1 MAAMQHPFGALIRPG
16 RAKDLI
22 EMLTRATGPLAARM
36 TESRRRVGIT
46 RECVW
51 IVPTVIGD
59 FAVGFFE
66 SDDARAIAR
75 LQFSDDDFDVWFG
88 EQITD
93 ALAEPGDGVFTSF
106 DRVLAFEWADDDV
119 QHS

>member
-1 MAAMQHPFGALIRPG
+1 MQHPFGALIRPG
-16 RAKDLI
+16 RTKDLM
-22 EMLTRATGPLAARM
+22 ETLTRASGPLAAQM
-36 TESRRRVGIT
+36 SESRRRVGIT

-66 SDDARAIAR
+66 ADDPRAMSL

-88 EQITD
+88 AEITE
-93 ALAEPGDGVFTSF
+93 ALAEPGDGVFTAF
-106 DRVLAFEWADDDV
+106 DRVLAFEWSDDRPDV
-119 QHS
+119 P